1 MKTLVIVSHPYPE
14 NSTVIKS
21 LEASLAS
28 KSDITVRNL
37 ETLYGNNVDGF
48 DVEAE
53 KAAYDGA
60 DRVVYMFPIHWFN
73 ITPMLKAYLNV
84 VWQYGWAF
92 GPEGEALKGKEMLVV
107 TCAGASAQMY
117 SAEGL
122 VQTTMEEIL
131 SPMKA
136 CALYVGMS
144 YAEPLYINDSMGISD
159 ERLSEFKNQLAE
171 RLSA

>member
-14 NSTVIKS
+14 NSTVIKALQAS
-21 LEASLAS
+21 LEG

-37 ETLYGNNVDGF
+37 ETLYGNHIDGF

-53 KAAYDGA
+53 KAAYAGA

-92 GPEGEALKGKEMLVV
+92 GPDGEALKGKEMLVV
-107 TCAGASAQMY
+107 TCAGASAETY

-122 VQTTMEEIL
+122 VQCTMEDIL

-136 CALYVGMS
+136 CALYVGMT
-144 YAEPLYINDSMGISD
+144 YAEPLYLNDSMGIAP
-159 ERLSEFKNQLAE
+159 ERLDAFKAQLAE